1 MTQASIKKK
10 KLTKQDILDGANKRE
25 SIYVKDYN
33 AEVVVRPLTDGEISK
48 VFALVGSIPPNDDG
62 SSKPSE
68 GSELQKNFEALR
80 LAASLGLMDPQLTID
95 EVSKMKFGVPEEIG
109 SRVLEMSGVILSND
123 EIKKKGKK

>member
-1 MTQASIKKK
+1 LTQASTKKK

-25 SIYVKDYN
+25 TIYVKDYN

-62 SSKPSE
+62 SAKLNE
-68 GSELQKNFEALR
+68 GIELQKNFEALR
-80 LAASLGLMDPQLTID
+80 LAASMGLIDPQLTMD

-109 SRVLEMSGVILSND
+109 SHVLAMSGVILSND
-123 EIKKKGKK
+123 EIKKKGRK

>member
-1 MTQASIKKK
+1 LTQASTKKK

-25 SIYVKDYN
+25 TIYMKDYN

-62 SSKPSE
+62 SANLSE
-68 GSELQKNFEALR
+68 GIELQKNFEALR
-80 LAASLGLMDPQLTID
+80 LAASMGLIDPQLTMD

-109 SRVLEMSGVILSND
+109 SHVLAMSGVILSND
-123 EIKKKGKK
+123 EIKK

>member
-1 MTQASIKKK
+1 LTQASTKKK

-25 SIYVKDYN
+25 TIYVKDYN

-62 SSKPSE
+62 SANLSE
-68 GSELQKNFEALR
+68 GIELQKNFEALR
-80 LAASLGLMDPQLTID
+80 LAASMGLIDPQLTMD

-109 SRVLEMSGVILSND
+109 SHVLAMSGVILSND
-123 EIKKKGKK
+123 EIKKKGRK

>member
-1 MTQASIKKK
+1 MTQASTKKK

-25 SIYVKDYN
+25 TIYVKDYN

-62 SSKPSE
+62 SANLSE
-68 GSELQKNFEALR
+68 GIELQKNFEALR
-80 LAASLGLMDPQLTID
+80 LAASMGLIDPQLTMD

-109 SRVLEMSGVILSND
+109 SHVLAMSGVILSND
-123 EIKKKGKK
+123 EIKKKGRK

>member
-62 SSKPSE
+62 SSKSSE

-80 LAASLGLMDPQLTID
+80 LAASMGLMDPQLTID